1 MRNDNRYIIQDHAV
15 VVTPSTSAYLRA
27 SHTSTTTPRALLSVG
42 NSLGSEP
49 SPLPAAES
57 EAEEIAAMY
66 PSHALLVEGDAT
78 KDRVVGAL
86 PLCDAAHFA
95 VHANAGLGAVVPP
108 HLILTK
114 TADDEG
120 ILTAPEIA
128 ALHLNHLRTVMLAG
142 CRTALSS
149 QPGDDSLVNAF
160 LVAGAGSVVWT
171 LWEVED
177 ASTRT
182 MSTMFHRELRTGSTP
197 AEALRITQREM
208 IRRGAPSSV
217 TNAWMSGEEGIDL
230 IAVNAAPCGY
240 CRQFLN
246 ELTTADRLI
255 VAMPKE
261 TRPLSELLPSA
272 FGPRDLGIAGGLM
285 QRSEHGLTI
294 EEDDDVAR
302 AALQAANM
310 SYAPYSKSFAG
321 VAVRTASGHIASG
334 AYAENAA
341 FNPSMSPLEV
351 ALSRLNLA
359 GESFDAIE
367 DAVLVHTDSLHF
379 NATRVVLNAV
389 TKASLR
395 LVEAR
400 NSR

>member
-1 MRNDNRYIIQDHAV
+1 VSVNGI
-15 VVTPSTSAYLRA
+15 
-27 SHTSTTTPRALLSVG
+27 LS
-42 NSLGSEP
+42 
-49 SPLPAAES
+49 AAEA
-57 EAEEIAAMY
+57 EARAREAGIDVPRLMTM
-66 PSHALLVEGDAT
+66 LLPEVAKLAKPPVSNFFVGCVS
-78 KDRVVGAL
+78 RGLSGAL
-86 PLCDAAHFA
+86 YFGTNLEFA
-95 VHANAGLGAVVPP
+95 GEALSFTVHA
-108 HLILTK
+108 
-114 TADDEG
+114 E
-120 ILTAPEIA
+120 
-128 ALHLNHLRTVMLAG
+128 
-142 CRTALSS
+142 
-149 QPGDDSLVNAF
+149 Q
-160 LVAGAGSVVWT
+160 
-171 LWEVED
+171 
-177 ASTRT
+177 
-182 MSTMFHRELRTGSTP
+182 
-197 AEALRITQREM
+197 
-208 IRRGAPSSV
+208 SSV